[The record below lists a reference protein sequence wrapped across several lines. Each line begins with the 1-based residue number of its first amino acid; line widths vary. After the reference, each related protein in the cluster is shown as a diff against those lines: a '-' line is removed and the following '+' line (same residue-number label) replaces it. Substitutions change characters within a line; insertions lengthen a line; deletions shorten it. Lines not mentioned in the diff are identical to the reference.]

1 MSMKGKACQSCGMPM
16 KAESDFGTDKSGGR
30 SREYCRFCFRKG
42 KFSDQ
47 GITMEEK
54 ISKNVEIA
62 KRMGMP
68 EGKARELAE
77 RTISG
82 LKRWKG

>member
-1 MSMKGKACQSCGMPM
+1 MHMKGAVCQSCGMPM
-16 KAESDFGTDKSGGR
+16 QKESDFGTNSSG
-30 SREYCRFCFRKG
+30 SRNKEYCRFCFRKG
-42 KFSDQ
+42 KFSDE
-47 GITMEEK
+47 GITMKGK
-54 ISKNVEIA
+54 IRKNIEIA

-77 RTISG
+77 STIPR

>member
-1 MSMKGKACQSCGMPM
+1 MPM
-16 KAESDFGTDKSGGR
+16 RSESDFGTNSNG
-30 SREYCRFCFRKG
+30 SRNNEYCRFCFRKG
-42 KFSDQ
+42 KFSDE

-68 EGKARELAE
+68 EDKARKMAE
-77 RTISG
+77 STIPG
-82 LKRWKG
+82 LKRWSRK